1 MSQFYIL
8 FLLNIWL
15 IWCILLPNVILCGL
29 DEAGKTSI
37 KVFLENIDKDQATR
51 PYIASTE
58 VETYREHYL
67 SIYIIPGQERFRY
80 VEIFY
85 EQYMPIADRIGF
97 VVDASDSGRFAE
109 AKRYWQYL
117 KGMIKKYA
125 SKKIEVIFIA
135 HKQDKKGSIRAEEL
149 VKKIFSKDD
158 IKKYK
163 VKPLSTSVLDIFSM
177 YELLRA
183 FYGDLKKVGLDTI
196 VEVLCSNTKASAAFL
211 IDGQMLPISV
221 MGSPD
226 ALKFMEEIFYPIFKR
241 GVLEYLALKYE
252 QVKFVA
258 ISRRV
263 NSDIVVAGVY
273 DYKTSLKDA
282 INYCNKAL
290 IKYVDEARKRWKSIL

>member
-1 MSQFYIL
+1 M
-8 FLLNIWL
+8 
-15 IWCILLPNVILCGL
+15 LPNVILCGL

-80 VEIFY
+80 VELFY
-85 EQYMPIADRIGF
+85 EQYIPIADRIGF
-97 VVDASDSGRFAE
+97 VVDASDSSRFVE

-117 KGMIKKYA
+117 KEIIKKYA

-163 VKPLSTSVLDIFSM
+163 VRPLSTSVLDIFSM

-221 MGSPD
+221 IGSSD

-241 GVLEYLALKYE
+241 GILEYLALKYE
-252 QVKFVA
+252 QIKFVA

-263 NSDIVVAGVY
+263 DSDIVVAGVY
-273 DYKTSLKDA
+273 DYKTPLKDA
-282 INYCNKAL
+282 INYCNRAL
-290 IKYVDEARKRWKSIL
+290 IKYIDEARKRWKSVF